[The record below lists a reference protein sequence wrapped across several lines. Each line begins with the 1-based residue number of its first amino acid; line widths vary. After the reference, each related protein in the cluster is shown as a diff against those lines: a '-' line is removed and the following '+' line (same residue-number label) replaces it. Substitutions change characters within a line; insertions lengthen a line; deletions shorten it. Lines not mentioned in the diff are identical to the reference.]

1 MRRVAAFACAVMLMG
16 LGVAPGH
23 ADKRVALVIGNG
35 AYKNA
40 PALINP
46 KNDAED
52 VGRSLRG
59 LGFETIVAADLDRG
73 GMNDALDRFS
83 RTVANADVA
92 VFYYS
97 GHGMQFA
104 GKNYLLPVDAK
115 LAAADDVNRFRLLPL
130 DDIMDILQTA
140 RGARVIVLDACRNN
154 PVEDDLKRRLASMPG
169 ANRDAF
175 LSRGLG
181 RVAAGNGL
189 IVAYATQASDV
200 AADGTGHNSPFTA
213 AFLHNVGIPDLD
225 LRQMFFRVQD
235 EVDRQTGG
243 RQRPEL
249 SVSLVG
255 EFKLNVAAAPADK
268 PQATAPEPRAPATVP
283 IASEAAQAWAL
294 TKDTT
299 STAALEAFIK
309 RFGDTYYADLARLR
323 LRELG
328 EKQAA
333 RTDPTS
339 SPPARPPA
347 PPVSS
352 ANCASFDGSAGA
364 DRYCASSAL
373 AAEAGNSY
381 GVRNL
386 FAGSAAAAWVE
397 GAPGQG
403 LGEWISVEF
412 DGQRLVR
419 SVTLQNGYQKN
430 SDIFSKNSR
439 VKRLRLVFSQG
450 ETKSF
455 TLRDELGPQ
464 TLSIEPPL
472 KAFWIQLIIDD
483 VFPGSKYT
491 DTAISK
497 LFVASDRLR

>member
-1 MRRVAAFACAVMLMG
+1 MRRVAAFACAVMLIG
-16 LGVAPGH
+16 LGVSPGH

-83 RTVANADVA
+83 RTVADADVA

-115 LAAADDVNRFRLLPL
+115 LVAADDVNRFRLVPL

-200 AADGTGHNSPFTA
+200 AADGSGRNSPFTA
-213 AFLHNVGIPDLD
+213 AFLHNVAVPDID

-235 EVDRQTGG
+235 EVDRVTSG

-255 EFKLNVAAAPADK
+255 EFKLNVATADK
-268 PQATAPEPRAPATVP
+268 PATASEPRALAVAPPAG
-283 IASEAAQAWAL
+283 EAAQAWAV

-299 STAALEAFIK
+299 STAVLEAFIK
-309 RFGDTYYADLARLR
+309 RFGDTYYGDLARLR

-333 RTDPTS
+333 RSDPTS

-347 PPVSS
+347 PPASS
-352 ANCASFDGSAGA
+352 ANCANFDGAAGA

-386 FAGSAAAAWVE
+386 FAGIPGGAWVE
-397 GAPGQG
+397 GVPGQG
-403 LGEWISVEF
+403 LGEWVSVEF
-412 DGQRLVR
+412 DAQRLVK

-430 SDIFSKNSR
+430 ADIFAKNSR

-464 TLSIEPPL
+464 TLPIDPPL
-472 KAFWIQLIIDD
+472 KAFWIQLIIDE
-483 VFPGSKYT
+483 VFPGKQYT

-497 LFVASDRLR
+497 LFVASERLR